1 MRHKFDFFFRKNK
14 HRSFPQADAVVFGGH
29 SQVCPITQDKFR
41 LSLKYLN
48 KKKKKRDEVDFLQ
61 ADKCKKFPA
70 SCFREF

>member
-1 MRHKFDFFFRKNK
+1 MIFFFRKNK

-41 LSLKYLN
+41 LSLQYLN

>member
-41 LSLKYLN
+41 WSLQYLN

>member
-41 LSLKYLN
+41 LSLQYLN